1 MMVAIQRKRS
11 WLIFQSNS
19 IMDLEDPPEG
29 NLSKPSLIIY
39 HLLNTLYDLAVCY
52 GLYEHYIFTGPLSKM
67 EKPRPRKDKW
77 LFPSSQWGFIC
88 VIIKLL
94 LFPLHHPN
102 SLPLRCLKGLCTS
115 LWKVKVTQSCLSL
128 CKPMDCI
135 EFSSPEYQSS
145 SLSLLQGIFPIQGLN
160 PGLLHCRQIL
170 YQLSHKGLQSQV

>member
-67 EKPRPRKDKW
+67 EKPRPRKDK
-77 LFPSSQWGFIC
+77 
-88 VIIKLL
+88 
-94 LFPLHHPN
+94 
-102 SLPLRCLKGLCTS
+102 
-115 LWKVKVTQSCLSL
+115 
-128 CKPMDCI
+128 
-135 EFSSPEYQSS
+135 
-145 SLSLLQGIFPIQGLN
+145 
-160 PGLLHCRQIL
+160 
-170 YQLSHKGLQSQV
+170 